1 MKKSLY
7 MSALLALTTAMPVV
21 AQDDN
26 DYTDSIARQVNVA
39 FGTADADD
47 LLGGISSINMVELT
61 HKNYST
67 YSLDNLEAYVGSLN
81 WNQGDY
87 LVLVDGVPR
96 NADNVLPT
104 EIEQITFMRSAQAVV
119 LYGSRAAK
127 GAVLITTKRGRNDG
141 LKANVRGNFTVFVP
155 KSYPKYLGSAMYAS
169 LYNEALANDGKPAVF
184 SEEDIYHYSI
194 GDNPY
199 RYPELNFFSDD
210 YLDKTYQRYDG
221 TVEISGG
228 GEMAHF
234 YTNIGLS
241 NVNDL
246 IGFGEG
252 KDNHTTRLNV
262 RGNIDLKL
270 SDWLSAWVNGN
281 ATFYDQRNDNANYW
295 AQSATLRPTS
305 QYPLTP
311 FVPISMIDVN
321 NATAQSY
328 INNSNY
334 IIDGQ
339 YLLGGTQ
346 NLQTNPFAAMYA
358 AGHNTWTSRQL
369 QFDLGARADLGSILE
384 GLSFT
389 ARFAVDY
396 NTSYTT
402 GIYNDY
408 ATYEPVWTN
417 YNGADMIATLN
428 KYGTDKRTGIQNV
441 SGSTYHQTML
451 FNAQFD
457 YKRTFADVH
466 NVSATLLANG
476 WQQSTSGEYHRTS
489 NANLGLQLN
498 YNYDRRYYADFSAA
512 VVHSSKLAEGHREAF
527 SPVFTL
533 GWRISKENFMK
544 DVKWLNNLMLTVSYG
559 VINQDIDLEKYFMY
573 EEQFTAAGA
582 YWGWNDSN
590 GSLRATGSLRG
601 GNEELT
607 FIKRKEFRLGLNATM
622 FDGLLNVEANYF
634 NINNNGFVTTPT
646 TIMPLYFKTYYP
658 DATFMSY
665 MNYNDQR
672 QSGITM
678 AVNVHKKFGEVD
690 FQAGV
695 NAMYYTSKNTK
706 VNESVEYE
714 WQKAEGQSVEAI
726 RGYECLGFFQ
736 DAADVAN
743 SAKVNANTKPGDLK
757 YKDQNDDGII
767 DEKDKVVLGKW
778 RAPWTMG
785 LNLTAKY
792 KNFTLFVN
800 ATGNFGGKNFKN
812 DKATW
817 VYGDGKYS
825 EIVLG
830 RWTPETANTATYPRL
845 TSENS
850 AALNF
855 VESDFWLYSTSAF
868 YLNKVQVTYDF
879 PKTIFND
886 GFVKGLQVYVSG
898 ADLLTIAG
906 ERKYLETNVGSAPKT
921 RSYNLGVKV
930 NF

>member
-1 MKKSLY
+1 MKKTLY

-39 FGTADADD
+39 FGTTDKDD

-96 NADNVLPT
+96 NANNVLPT
-104 EIEQITFMRSAQAVV
+104 EIEQISFLRSSQAVV
-119 LYGSRAAK
+119 LYGSRAAN
-127 GAVLITTKRGRNDG
+127 GAVLITTKRGRNNG
-141 LKANVRGNFTVFVP
+141 LKASVRGNATLFVP
-155 KSYPKYLGSAMYAS
+155 KCYPKYLGSAMYAS
-169 LYNEALANDGKPAVF
+169 LYNEALANDGKSAVF
-184 SEEDIYHYSI
+184 SDEDIYHYSI

-199 RYPELNFFSDD
+199 RYPELNFFSGD

-281 ATFYDQRNDNANYW
+281 ATFYDQRNDNSNYW
-295 AQSATLRPTS
+295 AKSATITPTS
-305 QYPLTP
+305 QYPLIP
-311 FVPISMIDVN
+311 FIPISMVDGAD
-321 NATAQSY
+321 ATAQTY
-328 INNSNY
+328 IQNSNY
-334 IIDGQ
+334 IVDGQ

-346 NLQTNPFAAMYA
+346 NLQTNPFAAMHA
-358 AGHNTWTSRQL
+358 AGYNTWTSRQL
-369 QFDLGARADLGSILE
+369 QFDLGVRADLSSILE

-389 ARFAVDY
+389 TRFAVDY

-417 YNGADMIATLN
+417 YTGSDMIATLK
-428 KYGTDKRTGIQNV
+428 KYGTDKRTGIQQV
-441 SGSTYHQTML
+441 SGSTYNQTML

-476 WQQSTSGEYHRTS
+476 WQQSVSGEYHRTS

-512 VVHSSKLAEGHREAF
+512 VVHSSKLAEGHREAI

-544 DVKWLNNLMLTVSYG
+544 DVKWLNNLMLTASYG
-559 VINQDIDLEKYFMY
+559 VINQDIDIDNYYMY
-573 EEQFTAAGA
+573 DEVYTSKGA
-582 YWGWNDSN
+582 WWGWNDSYKN
-590 GSLRATGSLRG
+590 HQSTLSLRG
-601 GNEELT
+601 ANEELT
-607 FIKRKEFRLGLNATM
+607 FIKRKEFRVGLNATM
-622 FDGLLNVEANYF
+622 FDGLLDVEATYF
-634 NINNNGFVTTPT
+634 NIRKEGMLTTPS
-646 TIMPLYFKTYYP
+646 TIFPVYFQAWP
-658 DATFMSY
+658 QGINSSFLSNL
-665 MNYNDQR
+665 NYSEQR
-672 QSGITM
+672 RSGISFGAT
-678 AVNVHKKFGEVD
+678 VHKKFGEVD

-695 NAMYYTSKNTK
+695 NAMYYTSENTK
-706 VNESVEYE
+706 VNESVEYD
-714 WQKAEGQSVEAI
+714 WQKSEGQSIEAI

-757 YKDQNDDGII
+757 YKDQNNDGVI
-767 DEKDKVVLGKW
+767 DGKDQVVLGKW

-800 ATGNFGGKNFKN
+800 ATGNFGGKNFKSN
-812 DKATW
+812 DW
-817 VYGDGKYS
+817 IYGNKKYT
-825 EIVLG
+825 EVVLG
-830 RWTPETANTATYPRL
+830 RWTPETAASATYPRL
-845 TSENS
+845 TSEDE
-850 AALNF
+850 ADLNF
-855 VESDFWLYSTSAF
+855 VNSDFWLYSTSAF
-868 YLNKVQVTYDF
+868 YLNKVQLTYDF

-886 GFVKGLQVYVSG
+886 GVVKGLQVYLSG
-898 ADLLTIAG
+898 AGLLTIAG
-906 ERKYLETNVGSAPKT
+906 EREYLETVYGGTPNT